1 MKDVLWTA
9 REKLKDVTPLKRD
22 CGRVCGARCCE
33 PLEGEETGMLLF
45 PGEEACYAGQ
55 PGWALRDT
63 AMGRMAVCS
72 GRCDRAERPLACRMF
87 PLLPV
92 PDRDGKV
99 RALVDLRARAVCPL
113 ARQGIEAMDPAFI
126 GAVKEAGECLMA
138 DAEQAA
144 FLEAL
149 AGEQEEL
156 RQLQIQLGGVRD
168 DQTGTGRS

>member
-22 CGRVCGARCCE
+22 CGRVCGARCCD

-63 AMGRMAVCS
+63 AMGWMAVCS

-156 RQLQIQLGGVRD
+156 RQLRIRLGGVRD
-168 DQTGTGRS
+168 DQTGTGRP

>member
-1 MKDVLWTA
+1 
-9 REKLKDVTPLKRD
+9 
-22 CGRVCGARCCE
+22 
-33 PLEGEETGMLLF
+33 MLLF

-156 RQLQIQLGGVRD
+156 RQLRIRLGGVRD

>member
-72 GRCDRAERPLACRMF
+72 GRCDRA
-87 PLLPV
+87 
-92 PDRDGKV
+92 DRDGKV

-156 RQLQIQLGGVRD
+156 RQLRIRLGGVRD
-168 DQTGTGRS
+168 DQTGTGRP

>member
-1 MKDVLWTA
+1 MEDVLWAA

-22 CGRVCGARCCE
+22 CGRVCGAHCCE

-45 PGEEACYAGQ
+45 PGEEACYAGE
-55 PGWALRDT
+55 PGWQVRDT
-63 AMGRMAVCS
+63 AMGRMVVCS

-92 PDRDGKV
+92 PDREGKIRV
-99 RALVDLRARAVCPL
+99 RIDLRARAVCPL

-126 GAVKEAGECLMA
+126 AAVKEAGECLLR

-156 RQLQIQLGGVRD
+156 RQLQKRLGGMRHD
-168 DQTGTGRS
+168 ETGTGRP

>member
-1 MKDVLWTA
+1 
-9 REKLKDVTPLKRD
+9 
-22 CGRVCGARCCE
+22 
-33 PLEGEETGMLLF
+33 MLLF
-45 PGEEACYAGQ
+45 PGEEELYAGKDGWTIRETAAGPMVIC
-55 PGWALRDT
+55 PGE
-63 AMGRMAVCS
+63 
-72 GRCDRAERPLACRMF
+72 CDRDERPLACRMF

-156 RQLQIQLGGVRD
+156 RQLRIRLGGVRD
-168 DQTGTGRS
+168 DQTGTGRP

>member
-1 MKDVLWTA
+1 MDAAVAAA
-9 REKLKDVTPLKRD
+9 REKLKNITPLKRD
-22 CGRVCGARCCE
+22 CGRVCGAACCR

-156 RQLQIQLGGVRD
+156 RQLRIRLGGVRD
-168 DQTGTGRS
+168 DQTGTGRP